1 MKIALTIL
9 CENPLCKTG
18 LTSLFHGLVSHG
30 LRIFQDVSWLIFAG
44 PNQEWNII
52 DDRVEVVRNFPAND
66 HLGRRLLADHF
77 QVSPAA
83 RARGADV
90 LVTVGF
96 VPVRKCLP
104 TAMHVLS
111 LQALDKRNRI
121 GLFRE
126 IYRRWMMKYGWPKAD
141 LVFVNSHWT
150 ANQLQT
156 LSPAL
161 HNRLV
166 ISYEGLQH
174 EIFNTVALP
183 EEQQQLKDKFGI
195 LPGYLLWVSNFYP
208 YKQPEQ
214 LIAGYS
220 KLDSE
225 TRRLHP
231 LVMAGGDWL
240 EGLDTVKAQ
249 VKSLGIEHDVNFL
262 GWIDDCWLAPLYRH
276 AAVFCLAS
284 REETFGRCVIEAMAC
299 GTPCIVSDIPAM
311 REVTEAHALLVN
323 FHDIEAVGNALKT
336 ILTDSVF
343 AAKLRAEGLIRARQF
358 TFEKL
363 ATERIT
369 AIRCLVS
376 SNCKYSSL

>member
-9 CENPLCKTG
+9 CENPLRKTG

-30 LRIFQDVSWLIFAG
+30 LRIFPDVSWLIFAG

-52 DDRVEVVRNFPAND
+52 DDRVEVVRDFPAND
-66 HLGRRLLADHF
+66 RLGRRLLADHF

-96 VPVRKCLP
+96 VPARKCLP

-126 IYRRWMMKYGWPKAD
+126 VYRRWMMKYSWPKAD

-150 ANQLQT
+150 ADQVLA
-156 LSPAL
+156 LFPAL

-166 ISYEGLQH
+166 ISYEGLQR
-174 EIFNTVALP
+174 EIFNTIAAP
-183 EEQQQLKDKFGI
+183 DEQQQLKEKFGI

-240 EGLDTVKAQ
+240 GRLDAARAQ
-249 VKSLGIEHDVNFL
+249 VKSLGVERDVKFL
-262 GWIDDCWLAPLYRH
+262 GWIDDRWPAPLYRH
-276 AAVFCLAS
+276 AAAFCLAS

-299 GTPCIVSDIPAM
+299 GTPCIVSDIPTM
-311 REVTEAHALLVN
+311 REVTAGHALLVD
-323 FHDIEAVGNALKT
+323 FHDIEAVSNALKK
-336 ILTDSVF
+336 ILTDSAF
-343 AAKLRAEGLIRARQF
+343 AAKLRAEGLICAQQF

-363 ATERIT
+363 ATERT
-369 AIRCLVS
+369 MAIRRLIS
-376 SNCKYSSL
+376 SNCKCPSL